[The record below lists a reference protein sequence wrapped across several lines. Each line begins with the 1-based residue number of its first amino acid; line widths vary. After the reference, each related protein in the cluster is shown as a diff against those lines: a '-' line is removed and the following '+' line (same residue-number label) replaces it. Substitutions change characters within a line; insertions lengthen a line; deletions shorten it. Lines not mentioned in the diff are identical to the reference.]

1 MRKKLLISIII
12 VVLIIIFLSIIILFG
27 TPNRKSSYK
36 IKNAKNQEEKSIATE
51 YCNGVIK
58 YLEDKYNEKFYVTF
72 TWQSLELSRVYSVS
86 AYSFENPDKEFSIQ
100 ILYPQYNNGKSY
112 KDNYIFEIS
121 KNDVTEYF
129 YGILDKYNIINRE
142 DFAIMYSYDLDTTN
156 ISKEAF
162 NKDDSINLSIYLD
175 NEKFS
180 RLEENMNDIAVDLNN
195 SISANRSRGY
205 PNFYINV
212 YTKEED
218 NYDDT
223 IENDNYLDIQIYKD
237 NSYTARRVHSF
248 PENLFKNVTD

>member
-12 VVLIIIFLSIIILFG
+12 VVVIIIFLSILIIFETL
-27 TPNRKSSYK
+27 NRNSSYK
-36 IKNAKNQEEKSIATE
+36 IKNAKNQEEKNIATE

-58 YLEDKYNEKFYVTF
+58 YLEDKYNEKFHVIF
-72 TWQSLELSRVYSVS
+72 TWYDEEFSRLYYIS
-86 AYSFENPDKEFSIQ
+86 AYSFENPDKEFAVQ
-100 ILYPQYNNGKSY
+100 ILDPQYNDGKSY

-121 KNDVTEYF
+121 KNDITEYF

-142 DFAIMYSYDLDTTN
+142 DFEIIYSYDLDTTN

-180 RLEENMNDIAVDLNN
+180 RLEENINDIAVDLNN

-205 PNFYINV
+205 PNFYIKV

-223 IENDNYLDIQIYKD
+223 IENDNYLEIKIYKD
-237 NSYTARRVHSF
+237 NTYKARRVHNF
-248 PENLFKNVTD
+248 PENLFKNVTN

>member
-1 MRKKLLISIII
+1 MKKKLLISIII
-12 VVLIIIFLSIIILFG
+12 VVLIIIFLSILIIFG
-27 TPNRKSSYK
+27 TLNRKSSYK

-51 YCNGVIK
+51 YCDGVIR

-72 TWQSLELSRVYSVS
+72 TWYSEEFSRLYYVR

-100 ILYPQYNNGKSY
+100 ILDPQFNDGKSY
-112 KDNYIFEIS
+112 ADDYIFEIS

-142 DFAIMYSYDLDTTN
+142 DLEITNSYDLDTTN

-162 NKDDSINLSIYLD
+162 NKDDSIFMSIYLD
-175 NEKFS
+175 NENFS

-195 SISANRSRGY
+195 SIATNKSGIY
-205 PNFYINV
+205 PNFYIKV

>member
-1 MRKKLLISIII
+1 MKKKLLISIII
-12 VVLIIIFLSIIILFG
+12 VVLIIIFLSILIIFG
-27 TPNRKSSYK
+27 TLNRKSSYK

-51 YCNGVIK
+51 YCDGVIR

-72 TWQSLELSRVYSVS
+72 TWYSEEFSRLYYVK

-100 ILYPQYNNGKSY
+100 ILDPQFNDGKSY
-112 KDNYIFEIS
+112 ADDYIFEIS

-142 DFAIMYSYDLDTTN
+142 DLEITNSYDLDTTN

-162 NKDDSINLSIYLD
+162 NKDDSIFMSIYLD
-175 NEKFS
+175 NENFS

-195 SISANRSRGY
+195 SIATNKSGIY
-205 PNFYINV
+205 PNFYIKV

-248 PENLFKNVTD
+248 PENLFKNVTN

>member
-1 MRKKLLISIII
+1 
-12 VVLIIIFLSIIILFG
+12 
-27 TPNRKSSYK
+27 
-36 IKNAKNQEEKSIATE
+36 
-51 YCNGVIK
+51 
-58 YLEDKYNEKFYVTF
+58 
-72 TWQSLELSRVYSVS
+72 
-86 AYSFENPDKEFSIQ
+86 
-100 ILYPQYNNGKSY
+100 
-112 KDNYIFEIS
+112 
-121 KNDVTEYF
+121 
-129 YGILDKYNIINRE
+129 
-142 DFAIMYSYDLDTTN
+142 MYSYDLDTTN

>member
-1 MRKKLLISIII
+1 MKKKLLISIII
-12 VVLIIIFLSIIILFG
+12 VVLIIIFLSILIIFG
-27 TPNRKSSYK
+27 TLNRKSSYK

-51 YCNGVIK
+51 YCDGVIR

-72 TWQSLELSRVYSVS
+72 TWYSEEFSRLYYVR

-100 ILYPQYNNGKSY
+100 ILDPQFNDGKSY
-112 KDNYIFEIS
+112 ADDYIFEIS

-129 YGILDKYNIINRE
+129 YEILDKYNIINRE
-142 DFAIMYSYDLDTTN
+142 DLEITNSYDLDTTN

-162 NKDDSINLSIYLD
+162 NKDDSIFMSIYLD
-175 NEKFS
+175 NENFS

-195 SISANRSRGY
+195 SIATNKSGIY
-205 PNFYINV
+205 PNFYIKV

-237 NSYTARRVHSF
+237 NTYKARRVHNF
-248 PENLFKNVTD
+248 QKNLFKNVTN